1 MKKFRNITTAY
12 LAHKEMAVKAT
23 SLNNYRQILRN
34 HLLPEF
40 GEKKEISED
49 DVQRFI
55 VRKLSE
61 GCSVSYV
68 RGLCKVLAAVVK
80 FAARRHGWRYSEWE
94 LHYKNVPHKDTHA
107 VMALSVD
114 HERRLLE
121 YLRSH
126 VNRKNVGIILTLH
139 SGLRIGELC
148 ALRWQ
153 DIDMELSL
161 IHVRHNLQRVGSYG
175 SRSTVVLQQPKTDT
189 SVRTIP
195 LSVETKIFLG
205 LIISD
210 NSPENFLLS
219 GTSKPIE
226 GRVMRDYFKRLL
238 RRAGLPQDIRF
249 HSLRHSFATRCVEAE
264 CDIKTLSVMLGH
276 SQASITMD
284 IYVHPTIEAQR
295 KVLSKVASYVG

>member
-1 MKKFRNITTAY
+1 MKNFKSITAAY

-55 VRKLSE
+55 CKKLAE

-68 RGLCKVLAAVVK
+68 RGLVKILSAVVK
-80 FAARRHGWRYSEWE
+80 YAARRHGWRYTQWE
-94 LHYKNVPHKDTHA
+94 LHYKNVPHKHTQA

-175 SRSTVVLQQPKTDT
+175 SRSTVVLQQPKTE
-189 SVRTIP
+189 SSMRTIP

>member
-1 MKKFRNITTAY
+1 MKKFSTISSAY
-12 LAHKEMAVKAT
+12 LTYKEIAVKAT

-40 GEKKEISED
+40 GESKEIRED

-55 VRKLSE
+55 CRKLSE
-61 GCSVSYV
+61 GCSLSYV
-68 RGLCKVLAAVVK
+68 RGLCKVLSSVVK
-80 FAARRHGWRYSEWE
+80 YAARRHGWRYSQWE
-94 LHYKNVPHKDTHA
+94 LHYKNVPHKRTKA

-121 YLRSH
+121 YLRCH
-126 VNRKNVGIILTLH
+126 VNRKNVGVILTLH

-175 SRSTVVLQQPKTDT
+175 SRSTVLLQQPKTDT
-189 SVRTIP
+189 SMRTIP
-195 LSVETKIFLG
+195 LSVETKIFLEH
-205 LIISD
+205 IISD

-219 GTSKPIE
+219 GTPKPIE

-238 RRAGLPQDIRF
+238 RRAGLPHDVRF

-295 KVLSKVASYVG
+295 KMLSKVALYVG

>member
-1 MKKFRNITTAY
+1 MKRFKNITTAY

-40 GEKKEISED
+40 SERKEISED

-68 RGLCKVLAAVVK
+68 RGLCKVLSAVVK
-80 FAARRHGWRYSEWE
+80 YAARRHGWRYSEWE

-161 IHVRHNLQRVGSYG
+161 IHVRHNLQRVG
-175 SRSTVVLQQPKTDT
+175 RKAEANT
-189 SVRTIP
+189 SALV
-195 LSVETKIFLG
+195 
-205 LIISD
+205 
-210 NSPENFLLS
+210 
-219 GTSKPIE
+219 
-226 GRVMRDYFKRLL
+226 
-238 RRAGLPQDIRF
+238 
-249 HSLRHSFATRCVEAE
+249 
-264 CDIKTLSVMLGH
+264 
-276 SQASITMD
+276 
-284 IYVHPTIEAQR
+284 
-295 KVLSKVASYVG
+295 

>member
-1 MKKFRNITTAY
+1 MKNFKSITTEY
-12 LAHKEMAVKAT
+12 LAYKRMAVKQT
-23 SLNNYRQILRN
+23 SLNNYAQILRN

-40 GEKKEISED
+40 GERQQINED

-55 VRKLSE
+55 CKKLAE

-68 RGLCKVLAAVVK
+68 RGLCKVLSAVVK
-80 FAARRHGWRYSEWE
+80 YAARRHGWRYSEWE
-94 LHYKNVPHKDTHA
+94 LHYKNVPHKETHA

-148 ALRWQ
+148 GLRWQ

-175 SRSTVVLQQPKTDT
+175 GRSRVVLQQPKTE
-189 SVRTIP
+189 SSMRTIP

-205 LIISD
+205 FIHDD
-210 NSPENFLLS
+210 NSPENYLLS
-219 GTSKPIE
+219 GTTKPVE

-295 KVLSKVASYVG
+295 KMLSKVASYVG

>member
-1 MKKFRNITTAY
+1 MKNFTTISSAY
-12 LAHKEMAVKAT
+12 LAYKRMAVKQT
-23 SLNNYRQILRN
+23 SLNNYAQILRN

-40 GEKKEISED
+40 GERQQINED

-55 VRKLSE
+55 CKKLAE

-68 RGLCKVLAAVVK
+68 RGLVK
-80 FAARRHGWRYSEWE
+80 LLSAIMKYAARRHGWRYTQWE
-94 LHYKNVPHKDTHA
+94 LHYKNVPHKETHA

-121 YLRSH
+121 YLRAH

-161 IHVRHNLQRVGSYG
+161 IHIRHNLQRVGSYG
-175 SRSTVVLQQPKTDT
+175 GRSRVVLQQPKTDT
-189 SVRTIP
+189 SMRTIP

-205 LIISD
+205 FIHDD
-210 NSPENFLLS
+210 NSPENYLLS
-219 GTSKPIE
+219 GTTKPVE

-295 KVLSKVASYVG
+295 KMLSKVTSYVG

>member
-1 MKKFRNITTAY
+1 MKNFKSITAAY

-55 VRKLSE
+55 CRKLAE

-68 RGLCKVLAAVVK
+68 RGLCKVLSAVVK
-80 FAARRHGWRYSEWE
+80 FAARRHGWRYSQWE

-126 VNRKNVGIILTLH
+126 VNRMQVH
-139 SGLRIGELC
+139 
-148 ALRWQ
+148 
-153 DIDMELSL
+153 
-161 IHVRHNLQRVGSYG
+161 
-175 SRSTVVLQQPKTDT
+175 VLQ
-189 SVRTIP
+189 
-195 LSVETKIFLG
+195 
-205 LIISD
+205 
-210 NSPENFLLS
+210 
-219 GTSKPIE
+219 
-226 GRVMRDYFKRLL
+226 
-238 RRAGLPQDIRF
+238 
-249 HSLRHSFATRCVEAE
+249 
-264 CDIKTLSVMLGH
+264 
-276 SQASITMD
+276 
-284 IYVHPTIEAQR
+284 
-295 KVLSKVASYVG
+295 

>member
-1 MKKFRNITTAY
+1 MKNFTTISSAY
-12 LAHKEMAVKAT
+12 LAYKRMAVKQT
-23 SLNNYRQILRN
+23 SLNNYAQILRN

-40 GEKKEISED
+40 GERQQINED

-55 VRKLSE
+55 CKKLAD

-68 RGLCKVLAAVVK
+68 RGLVKILSAVVK
-80 FAARRHGWRYSEWE
+80 YAARHHGWRYTQWE
-94 LHYKNVPHKDTHA
+94 LHYKNVPHKHTQT

-114 HERRLLE
+114 HERQLLE

-153 DIDMELSL
+153 DIDLELSL
-161 IHVRHNLQRVGSYG
+161 IHIRHNLQRVGSYG
-175 SRSTVVLQQPKTDT
+175 GRSRVVLQQPKTE
-189 SVRTIP
+189 SSMRTIP

-205 LIISD
+205 FIHDD
-210 NSPENFLLS
+210 NSPENYLLS
-219 GTSKPIE
+219 GTTKPVE

-295 KVLSKVASYVG
+295 KMLNKVTSYLG

>member
-1 MKKFRNITTAY
+1 MITFTQVSQAY
-12 LAHKEMAVKAT
+12 LAYKRMAVKQT
-23 SLNNYRQILRN
+23 SLNNYAQILRN

-40 GEKKEISED
+40 GERQQINED

-55 VRKLSE
+55 CKKLAE
-61 GCSVSYV
+61 ECSVSYV
-68 RGLCKVLAAVVK
+68 RGLVK
-80 FAARRHGWRYSEWE
+80 LLSAIMKYAARRHGWRYSQWE

-121 YLRSH
+121 YLRAH

-175 SRSTVVLQQPKTDT
+175 SRSNVVLQQPKTDT

-219 GTSKPIE
+219 GTPKPIE

-284 IYVHPTIEAQR
+284 IYVHPTIDAQR
-295 KVLSKVASYVG
+295 KMLSKVASYVG

>member
-1 MKKFRNITTAY
+1 MEDRHPLRASQTASTHGGSSSKASCGNTT
-12 LAHKEMAVKAT
+12 T
-23 SLNNYRQILRN
+23 NYY
-34 HLLPEF
+34 
-40 GEKKEISED
+40 
-49 DVQRFI
+49 
-55 VRKLSE
+55 
-61 GCSVSYV
+61 SV
-68 RGLCKVLAAVVK
+68 
-80 FAARRHGWRYSEWE
+80 
-94 LHYKNVPHKDTHA
+94 HA
-107 VMALSVD
+107 
-114 HERRLLE
+114 
-121 YLRSH
+121 H

-189 SVRTIP
+189 SMRTIP

-210 NSPENFLLS
+210 NSPNNFLLS
-219 GTSKPIE
+219 GTPKPIE

-295 KVLSKVASYVG
+295 KMLSKVASYVG